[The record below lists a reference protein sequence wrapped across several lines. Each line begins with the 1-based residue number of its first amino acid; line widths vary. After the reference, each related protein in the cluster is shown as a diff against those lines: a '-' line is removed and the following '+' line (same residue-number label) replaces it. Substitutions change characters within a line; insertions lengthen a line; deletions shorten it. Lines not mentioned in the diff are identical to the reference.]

1 MIRIENIA
9 PIGVLLERHAR
20 ERGGKCAFEDSRGS
34 NITYADL
41 HELTGRLAVGL
52 QALGVEPGDR
62 VGILLPNSVEWVVS
76 CLGISRADAVSVPI
90 SHDAAEGEIE
100 YRLVDAACKAVIVS
114 RQHLSLLKKF
124 AQSIKTLSLV
134 IVEGTAEETSQLCLD
149 GLTSHAHPGN
159 PRDSDD
165 LSSLAYLVYTSGTTG
180 KAKGVMLSQHSML
193 WVTGAC
199 WSPIAQLDSDDVVLS
214 PLPLFHSYALN
225 LSVLAI
231 VAAGA
236 TEYILEKFSTS
247 EVNRLLQSGRFTMMP
262 GVPTMFHYLLESAR
276 ATGANKL
283 PGIRRFISAGAILP
297 AALNRDFEANFGV
310 PLLDGYGITETST
323 MVTMNWPGI
332 SRVMGSCGLPL
343 PGLAVRIVDLKGN
356 DVAMGDEGE
365 LIVRG
370 PNVMLGY
377 LNKPKETADVLRNGW
392 YHTGDLARSDSNGYL
407 TITGRLKELIIR
419 GGQNIAPAEVEDAVL
434 SHPDVLDCAAIG
446 IPHPYLGEV
455 PVVCVI
461 PRTGKTLDP
470 EQIREHCQRLISSY
484 KVPEHVHVVET
495 IPRTGSGKIMRYQLR
510 AALQQATVS

>member
-1 MIRIENIA
+1 MIRTENIA
-9 PIGVLLERHAR
+9 SIGVLLKKHAQ
-20 ERGGKCAFEDSRGS
+20 ERGEKSAFEDSRGS
-34 NITYADL
+34 KITYAELND
-41 HELTGRLAVGL
+41 LTGRLAAGL
-52 QALGVEPGDR
+52 QSLGVDSGDR

-76 CLGISRADAVSVPI
+76 CLGISRAGAVSVPI
-90 SHDAAEGEIE
+90 SHDATEAEIE
-100 YRLVDAACKAVIVS
+100 YRLIDAECKAIIVS
-114 RQHLSLLKKF
+114 RQHLELLKRF

-149 GLTSHAHPGN
+149 GLTSPSQSGN
-159 PRDSDD
+159 PRDHDD
-165 LSSLAYLVYTSGTTG
+165 LNCLSYVVYTSGTTG

-193 WVTGAC
+193 WVTAAC
-199 WSPIAQLDSDDVVLS
+199 WSPITKLDSNDVVLS

-247 EVNRLLQSGRFTMMP
+247 EVNRLLESGRFTMMP

-276 ATGANKL
+276 ANNIKQL
-283 PGIRRFISAGAILP
+283 PGVKRFISAGAILP

-323 MVTMNWPGI
+323 MVTMNWPGVT
-332 SRVMGSCGLPL
+332 RVMGSCGLPV
-343 PGLAVRIVDLKGN
+343 PGLAVRIVDLQGN
-356 DVAMGDEGE
+356 DVQMGYEGE

-392 YHTGDLARSDSNGYL
+392 YHTGDLARSDPNGYL
-407 TITGRLKELIIR
+407 SITGRLKELIIR
-419 GGQNIAPAEVEDAVL
+419 GGQNIAPAEVEEAVL

-446 IPHPYLGEV
+446 MPHPHLGEV

-461 PRTGKTLDP
+461 PRAGKTLDP
-470 EQIREHCQRLISSY
+470 EQIREHCQRLISTY
-484 KVPEHVHVVET
+484 KVPQHVHVVET

-510 AALQQATVS
+510 AALQQSTAS